1 LEIHAPH
8 KPVHSLREM
17 LTHLVLVTLGV
28 LIALSFEGIGTW
40 REHRALVRE
49 ARANIVSEIRDN
61 QRELANRLNNV
72 EAEQKELDSILEA
85 LQTIIDRKKLN
96 VSHVGTNMT
105 TAELRDASHST
116 AQVTGAFALMEY
128 DEVKKYAAVYSRQAM
143 YQRLHDDT
151 FQNLSRMLGLVTIFA
166 APEKASMREM
176 EDLRTQVRITQ
187 AALLVEQQIGQA
199 LLREYENVLKEPGR

>member
-1 LEIHAPH
+1 
-8 KPVHSLREM
+8 
-17 LTHLVLVTLGV
+17 V

-49 ARANIVSEIRDN
+49 ARANILSEIRDN

-72 EAEQKELDSILEA
+72 ETEQKELDSILEA
-85 LQTIIDRKKLN
+85 LQTIVDRKKLN

-151 FQNLSRMLGLVTIFA
+151 FQNLSRALGFVAIFA

-176 EDLRTQVRITQ
+176 ERLIEAMQRHW
-187 AALLVEQQIGQA
+187 
-199 LLREYENVLKEPGR
+199 LLRKYVNQTNPPPVKPLSAFEERKTSRPVPPRSK